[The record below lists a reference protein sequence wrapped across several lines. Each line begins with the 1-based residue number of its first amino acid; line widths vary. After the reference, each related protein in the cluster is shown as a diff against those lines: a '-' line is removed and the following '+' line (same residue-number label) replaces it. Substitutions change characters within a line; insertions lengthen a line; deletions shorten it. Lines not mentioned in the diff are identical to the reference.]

1 MKSRQ
6 SKHDETRGDDHMNGD
21 EANQGHCDELYIA
34 CAIAFHEHM
43 AVPILSF
50 FRYRVEETAQAR
62 PSRNHGV
69 TLWKFW
75 DIGTLKKS
83 ENFEFRNSGD
93 RNFSLN
99 PRGELGITGVW
110 RVLEIEFWLNFGNLE
125 LKMIIWEL
133 GITKKGRNFE
143 FGSSE
148 LRSFRTNSPL
158 KTSIMSP
165 H

>member
-1 MKSRQ
+1 M
-6 SKHDETRGDDHMNGD
+6 
-21 EANQGHCDELYIA
+21 
-34 CAIAFHEHM
+34 
-43 AVPILSF
+43 
-50 FRYRVEETAQAR
+50 
-62 PSRNHGV
+62 

-99 PRGELGITGVW
+99 PMGELGITGVW

-133 GITKKGRNFE
+133 GIPKKGRNFE

-158 KTSIMSP
+158 KTSPHCIVHSP
-165 H
+165 PKRRLSDSMNSRCTCDRRAQRDCGERSIHLDCTQQARCVLSSAHFVRK